1 MVMSAVI
8 LVAAIAVGIAQGAQE
23 AGPEGLDVYR
33 DPDRLRELIE
43 DPPADF
49 PLVDVRA
56 EAEYLSG
63 HIPGAIHLPYDEIAA
78 DPPTDDTDALIVLY
92 CRSGVRVHLGV
103 GLDQPTSSAEVTK
116 VTPASFISPV
126 VRSMLPSGWSI
137 PRAASVTSRVLKPA
151 FTASIA
157 VKKTQ

>member
-33 DPDRLRELIE
+33 DADRLRELIE
-43 DPPADF
+43 DPSADF
-49 PLVDVRA
+49 LLVDVRT

-92 CRSGVRVHLGV
+92 CQSGVRSGRADRSL
-103 GLDQPTSSAEVTK
+103 
-116 VTPASFISPV
+116 
-126 VRSMLPSGWSI
+126 RSMGY
-137 PRAASVTSRVLKPA
+137 TRVLDWGGIVDWPYERV
-151 FTASIA
+151 TGPDPRG
-157 VKKTQ
+157 

>member
-1 MVMSAVI
+1 MKHVRVMVMGAVI

-49 PLVDVRA
+49 LLVDVRT

-92 CRSGVRVHLGV
+92 CQSGVRSGRADRSL
-103 GLDQPTSSAEVTK
+103 
-116 VTPASFISPV
+116 
-126 VRSMLPSGWSI
+126 RSMGY
-137 PRAASVTSRVLKPA
+137 TRVLDWGGIVDWPYERV
-151 FTASIA
+151 TGPDPHG
-157 VKKTQ
+157 